1 LERTLLGKEG
11 YLPTGAADNNEIVS
25 NKEQKVREVFFILL

>member
-11 YLPTGAADNNEIVS
+11 YLPTGAADKSEAVS
-25 NKEQKVREVFFILL
+25 NNEQKVREVFFILL